1 MGVDGDHDAVTGLV
15 GWLAR
20 RSRATQL
27 LLVGVVTLLLGYQ
40 AIRVAGR
47 DPGSLLAY
55 VGGALFVS
63 GQLVGF
69 AGLALLAYRLVT
81 E

>member
-1 MGVDGDHDAVTGLV
+1 MDAV
-15 GWLAR
+15 GWLTR

-27 LLVGVVTLLLGYQ
+27 LLAGGLALLFGYQ
-40 AIRVAGR
+40 AIRVGGR

-55 VGGALFVS
+55 VGGALFLL
-63 GQLVGF
+63 GQLAAF
-69 AGLALLAYRLVT
+69 AGLALLAYRLLT

>member
-1 MGVDGDHDAVTGLV
+1 MPDVDAAVD
-15 GWLAR
+15 WLTR

-27 LLVGVVTLLLGYQ
+27 ILVGLVALLLGYQ
-40 AIRVAGR
+40 AIRFGGR
-47 DPGSLLAY
+47 DPGSELAY
-55 VGGALFVS
+55 VGGALFLL

-69 AGLALLAYRLVT
+69 TGLALLAYRLLT

>member
-1 MGVDGDHDAVTGLV
+1 MAAGDASVD
-15 GWLAR
+15 WLAR

-27 LLVGVVTLLLGYQ
+27 ILGGGGALLVGYQ
-40 AIRVAGR
+40 AIRLAGR
-47 DPGSLLAY
+47 DPDSELAY
-55 VGGALFVS
+55 VGGALFIF

-69 AGLALLAYRLVT
+69 TGLTLLAYRLLT

>member
-1 MGVDGDHDAVTGLV
+1 MGAAAAV
-15 GWLAR
+15 GWLTR

-27 LLVGVVTLLLGYQ
+27 ILVGVVALLFGYQ
-40 AIRVAGR
+40 AIRLGGR
-47 DPGSLLAY
+47 DPDSELAY
-55 VGGALFVS
+55 VGGALFLI

-69 AGLALLAYRLVT
+69 SGLALLAYRLLT

>member
-1 MGVDGDHDAVTGLV
+1 MDAA

-20 RSRATQL
+20 RSRSTQL
-27 LLVGVVTLLLGYQ
+27 LLVGGLALLVGYQ

-47 DPGSLLAY
+47 DPDSLLAY
-55 VGGALFVS
+55 VGGALFLV
-63 GQLVGF
+63 GQLAAF
-69 AGLALLAYRLVT
+69 AGLALLAYRLLT

>member
-1 MGVDGDHDAVTGLV
+1 MVGVDGAID
-15 GWLAR
+15 WLAR

-27 LLVGVVTLLLGYQ
+27 IFVGVVALLVGYQ
-40 AIRVAGR
+40 AIRLAGR
-47 DPGSLLAY
+47 DPSSELAY
-55 VGGALFVS
+55 VGGALFLI

-69 AGLALLAYRLVT
+69 TGLALLAYRLLT

>member
-1 MGVDGDHDAVTGLV
+1 MAGADAAA

-27 LLVGVVTLLLGYQ
+27 ILVGVVALLLGYQ
-40 AIRVAGR
+40 AIRLAGR
-47 DPGSLLAY
+47 DPGSELAY
-55 VGGALFVS
+55 VGGALFLL
-63 GQLVGF
+63 GQLIGF
-69 AGLALLAYRLVT
+69 TGLALLAYRLLT

>member
-1 MGVDGDHDAVTGLV
+1 MDAAGWVT
-15 GWLAR
+15 R

-27 LLVGVVTLLLGYQ
+27 LLAGGVALLFGYQ
-40 AIRVAGR
+40 TIRLAGR

-55 VGGALFVS
+55 VGGALFLL
-63 GQLVGF
+63 GQVAAF
-69 AGLALLAYRLVT
+69 AGLALLAYRLIT